1 MALSGL
7 MLYKFFT
14 GSRSVDGATQNLSQ
28 AFTQVTAEKI
38 SKLLGGHGDVIV
50 LMWGPPSDDAGHPG
64 GPPDVLAMC
73 QALQKACLYVVDKS
87 SVPPVRVGSGTAW
100 TVDNYRSVLGRYPQ
114 VAALVSFI
122 GAPVERAERTGITLN
137 APETVR
143 RPFRQCRYCVVAF

>member
-1 MALSGL
+1 M
-7 MLYKFFT
+7 
-14 GSRSVDGATQNLSQ
+14 
-28 AFTQVTAEKI
+28 
-38 SKLLGGHGDVIV
+38 